1 MEIKIEYILDNDA
14 WSEEEFQDAK
24 DKIFIITEGMIEDL
38 IYQNE
43 KLQNGDYI
51 HTITQLIRE
60 HD

>member
-43 KLQNGDYI
+43 KLENGDYI
-51 HTITQLIRE
+51 HTITQLNKYE
-60 HD
+60 

>member
-24 DKIFIITEGMIEDL
+24 DKIFIITEGTIEDL